1 MQYPRWATEPRR
13 LLLARITAEYIGR
26 SGWQIDLETGEVYH
40 PGLEQ
45 RLNSLIRDWV
55 AADRQ
60 QAAADW
66 RAERQLLHVTSD
78 RRYPPRGT
86 FNAVSRDLFYQQQ
99 PPYYVVGIGVSGL
112 TLRPFA
118 KVRLASSWVALH
130 VDLDNTLRKASKN
143 ARRKAIRYGRLTDT
157 ARRAIAN
164 AVKDYLSK

>member
-1 MQYPRWATEPRR
+1 M
-13 LLLARITAEYIGR
+13 
-26 SGWQIDLETGEVYH
+26 YH
-40 PGLEQ
+40 PVLEK

-55 AADRQ
+55 AADRE
-60 QAAADW
+60 QAAAEW
-66 RAERQLLHVTSD
+66 RAERQALHVTAD
-78 RRYPPRGT
+78 RRWPPRGT
-86 FNAVSRDLFYQQQ
+86 FSAVSRDIFYDGQ
-99 PPYYVVGIGVSGL
+99 PPYYVVAVGVSGL